1 MPIIRNFILKEWLR
15 YFIGAFIVLI
25 LLITVAELISGFLR
39 TTVTPMEVLFNFL
52 LELPGKF
59 KLIMPVSCLAASLF
73 SINKLKNRNELTAI
87 FASGYSRKRFM
98 RDIAIGGLIVAS
110 SQFLISSFI
119 EPYAKSKKHLLIQDG
134 HTKFKNLK
142 SKGLMASTID
152 SGKMWFKSD
161 KYFFSFST
169 FDKHKNQLN
178 DVTAYFFNSSNLIVS
193 KVSGD
198 FAKYEGD
205 KWLTTNAT
213 IVSNLADA
221 NFPTSVRESL
231 YHLNIDETP
240 KDFKEIE
247 ADITTLNFF
256 KLYRYI
262 RKLNEGGIN
271 VNEYLVML
279 LEKVS
284 ISIVCVVFSLV
295 AAIGAFT
302 PNRRGS
308 SFGKSLIG
316 VFVFVILY
324 WLVNSYFI
332 QLGISSK
339 LNPLLACFTVPLVF
353 ALYLTNYFLRNRKLK

>member
-1 MPIIRNFILKEWLR
+1 MSVIRNLVLKEWIR
-15 YFIGAFIVLI
+15 FFIGAFIVLI

-39 TTVTPMEVLFNFL
+39 TTVTPTEVIFNHL

-98 RDIAIGGLIVAS
+98 RDIAVGGVIVAL

-119 EPYAKSKKHLLIQDG
+119 EPYAKSKKDLFIKDG
-134 HTKFKNLK
+134 QAKFKNLK
-142 SKGLMASTID
+142 SKGLMASTIG

-161 KYFFSFST
+161 RYFFSFST
-169 FDKHKNQLN
+169 FDKEKSQLN
-178 DVTAYFFNSSNLIVS
+178 DITTYFFNSSNLILS
-193 KVSGD
+193 KVTAPYVRYVAG
-198 FAKYEGD
+198 AWMTD
-205 KWLTTNAT
+205 KAIVVNDLTGNQFP
-213 IVSNLADA
+213 SSSEKLSFNLK
-221 NFPTSVRESL
+221 
-231 YHLNIDETP
+231 IDETP
-240 KDFKEIE
+240 SDFKEIE

-256 KLYRYI
+256 KLFRYI
-262 RKLNEGGIN
+262 LKLNEGGIN
-271 VNEYLVML
+271 VNEYLVIL
-279 LEKVS
+279 LEKIS
-284 ISIVCVVFSLV
+284 ISIVCIVFSLV

-324 WLVNSYFI
+324 WLINSYFI

-339 LNPLLACFTVPLVF
+339 IHPVIACFSVPVLF
-353 ALYLTNYFLRNRKLK
+353 AIYLTHYFFRNRTLK

>member
-1 MPIIRNFILKEWLR
+1 MSVIRNLVLKEWFRFFL
-15 YFIGAFIVLI
+15 GAFIVLV

-39 TTVTPMEVLFNFL
+39 SMVTPVEVIYNHL

-98 RDIAIGGLIVAS
+98 RDVAIGGIIIAL

-119 EPYAKSKKHLLIQDG
+119 EPFAKSKKDLFIQDG
-134 HTKFKNLK
+134 QSKFKNLK
-142 SKGLMASTID
+142 SKGLMASTIG

-169 FDKHKNQLN
+169 FDKQKNQLN
-178 DVTAYFFNSSNLIVS
+178 QVSAYFFNSDNLITS
-193 KVSGD
+193 KITAPA
-198 FAKYEGD
+198 AKFIGGAWICE
-205 KWLTTNAT
+205 
-213 IVSNLADA
+213 DA
-221 NFPTSVRESL
+221 LSINQLVGGKFPETKSIKNYSL
-231 YHLNIDETP
+231 KIDETP

-256 KLYRYI
+256 KLFRYI
-262 RKLNEGGIN
+262 MKLRDGGIN
-271 VNEYLVML
+271 VNEYLVIL
-279 LEKVS
+279 LEKIS
-284 ISIVCVVFSLV
+284 ISMVCIVFSLV
-295 AAIGAFT
+295 AAIGAFS

-308 SFGKSLIG
+308 SFGKSLVG

-332 QLGISSK
+332 QLGVSSK
-339 LNPLLACFTVPLVF
+339 IDPFLACFSVPAVF
-353 ALYLTNYFLRNRKLK
+353 ALYLANYFLRNRTLK